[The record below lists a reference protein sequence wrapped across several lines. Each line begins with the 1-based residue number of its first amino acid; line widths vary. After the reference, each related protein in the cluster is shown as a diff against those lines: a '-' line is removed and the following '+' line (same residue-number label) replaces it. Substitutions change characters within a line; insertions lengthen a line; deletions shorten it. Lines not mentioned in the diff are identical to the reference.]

1 MLARAPHFR
10 SLAAAPL
17 LLAACGGTPAPAPET
32 PAASPST
39 ASAPI
44 AAASTEAPKP
54 TAAEPETPTFPTACS
69 DGAKDLCVP
78 DEPFVK
84 RVCALQATEVAFAL
98 FAKGSPWTRGY
109 MTRDAD
115 AWYASGGAS
124 ARGKLLFDEEVVIV
138 RKRAAGGI
146 VQGQGGG
153 FDVVRWDG
161 SCASL
166 QSEEVTT
173 KKPPKAKH
181 PPIGWKNLDSKARD
195 ALLADAKLSA
205 MYDKRRK
212 ECKGATTG
220 DVSLACVKADA
231 ALDDGIIDFV
241 RNGGTVP
248 LPKLPK

>member
-1 MLARAPHFR
+1 MQNR
-10 SLAAAPL
+10 SALAAMCGISFL
-17 LLAACGGTPAPAPET
+17 ACGGSPSPVPEAP
-32 PAASPST
+32 PAAGAHSGAVAV
-39 ASAPI
+39 AS
-44 AAASTEAPKP
+44 SEGPK
-54 TAAEPETPTFPTACS
+54 AKGAEPEAPAFPSACA

-78 DEPFVK
+78 DEAAVK
-84 RVCALQATEVAFAL
+84 RICAAQATEIAFAL
-98 FAKGSPWTRGY
+98 FAKGAPWTRGY

-166 QSEEVTT
+166 QPEEVTT

-181 PPIGWKNLDSKARD
+181 PPIGWKNLESSTRD
-195 ALLADAKLSA
+195 ALLADAKVAA
-205 MYDKRRK
+205 MYEKRRK

-231 ALDDGIIDFV
+231 ALDDGIVELV
-241 RNGGTVP
+241 RNGGAIP
-248 LPKLPK
+248 MPKLPK